1 MVGIADIFFARACIM
16 PVLLP
21 HLLTLAFEALV
32 GPPRCI
38 AGLAWTFI
46 LVGFSLYWERH
57 DISLLSV
64 LGVLAGISCSAR
76 FPRAS
81 RDDGAVAARS
91 ARRAGALLTA
101 FCFDYYVYSNN
112 SFVLRLDQLLN
123 VKSVALYCVTWLVW
137 RLRELTALKLR
148 RATSDSFVARTQ
160 LFSGILAFLNAWRT
174 LLLIFFHS
182 LWLSAR
188 LRDMLED
195 MGPTAPTHAYG
206 VQTVVDRIRALLSVA
221 IRQIAAAFVSL
232 ATAIGP
238 RGSTWYLAPM
248 PMPDIPNVEYG
259 LALFA
264 KGDLVSEPA
273 SAITLNVGH
282 LDVFPGVDTL
292 HTAKATA
299 EMLQDLASTKVPGFV
314 ANLVCFLP
322 DTDTGR
328 LREINLS
335 AWHNS
340 KAAHDWY
347 TTSTV
352 HKTIVSDYYNRR
364 MSSFSSVL
372 ATYKTDRPPR
382 FHARCPFCFEL
393 QTYYRENPTC
403 PRCNRPVSMPLF

>member
-1 MVGIADIFFARACIM
+1 
-16 PVLLP
+16 
-21 HLLTLAFEALV
+21 
-32 GPPRCI
+32 
-38 AGLAWTFI
+38 
-46 LVGFSLYWERH
+46 
-57 DISLLSV
+57 LSV